1 MRDMTTL
8 SPQPEL
14 EPQLAQKEAPSP
26 LLVTAGVGR
35 MATLCKLSV
44 PSCCLPLSCSGYHV
58 LLACAAGSAEIWT
71 DPAPLGLPELR
82 DGGWGV
88 TEALTGHMD

>member
-1 MRDMTTL
+1 MKDRTTI

-14 EPQLAQKEAPSP
+14 ETP
-26 LLVTAGVGR
+26 AGSGGG
-35 MATLCKLSV
+35 ALPIACDCWSWENGNTLQIVRV

-58 LLACAAGSAEIWT
+58 LLASAAGSSEIWT

-82 DGGWGV
+82 DGG
-88 TEALTGHMD
+88 